1 MLSQNDRE
9 EIAIYLLFG
18 ISAICGI
25 MIMFDFRFI
34 FAIIVGVGCLIF
46 AIKLHFGTVREQK
59 SGKNE

>member
-1 MLSQNDRE
+1 MLSQDDRE
-9 EIAIYLLFG
+9 GIVLFLLFG
-18 ISAICGI
+18 VSVICGI

-46 AIKLHFGTVREQK
+46 AIKWHFGTVREQK